1 MNNDK
6 PNAFLYINTK
16 ISYLARKSWWS
27 AGGSSEIKKNARQL
41 HRGAVGR
48 SSGKLPG
55 MKLSSLLGANIL
67 ASLKFHWFRESFVD
81 GNPGNIG
88 CWVQD
93 LRWVWARNIS
103 VRVQILGSITCYYSL
118 KGDILTGSGPGLTGG
133 VLLKIFGIS
142 PPLLPWSPRLSCRR
156 AFYLDLINH
165 VFIYLTRVNSTRR
178 KIWK

>member
-41 HRGAVGR
+41 HRERWGEN
-48 SSGKLPG
+48 SLEWNSP
-55 MKLSSLLGANIL
+55 LSSLLGANIL

-118 KGDILTGSGPGLTGG
+118 KGDILTGSGTGWG
-133 VLLKIFGIS
+133 SFIENIWNISAKICCRS
-142 PPLLPWSPRLSCRR
+142 PLLSCVRP
-156 AFYLDLINH
+156 FYFDLINH